1 MPFRMANQGDI
12 PSLVDLRLAYLREDF
27 PSQTAKISSMIQ
39 EQLPDYFYRRLG
51 NDLLVFVCDED
62 ARIVSTVFLLI
73 TEKPANP
80 NFPTGLTGTV
90 LNVYTLPQYRK
101 RGYATRLMELVI
113 RESNLQNLSYLE
125 LKATQ
130 TGLPLY
136 RKLGFIS
143 EESKNQ
149 SMRYPVFHP

>member
-51 NDLLVFVCDED
+51 NDLLVFVCEED

-113 RESNLQNLSYLE
+113 REANLQNLSYLE

-130 TGLPLY
+130 AGLPLY

>member
-1 MPFRMANQGDI
+1 MQFRLANKTDI
-12 PSLVDLRLAYLREDF
+12 PSLVDLRLAYLCEDF
-27 PSQTAKISSMIQ
+27 PNQTVKQSQMIKD
-39 EQLPDYFYRRLG
+39 QLPDYFHRRLG
-51 NDLLVFVCDED
+51 NDLLVFVCEED

-101 RGYATRLMELVI
+101 RGYATRLMELAI
-113 RESNLQNLSYLE
+113 REAGLQNLSYLE
-125 LKATQ
+125 LKATKA
-130 TGLPLY
+130 GLPLY